1 MKNQYFGDN
10 KDLFTY
16 DLIYHIMQSGL
27 ASHFSFIPM
36 LTRNDANRH
45 GAKYNRDKAR
55 AGTRNKELMSFLDR
69 CVRENRRD
77 IRQLES
83 FFDRYGIKMTIY
95 ASKDGYFSHRQ
106 RQQYF
111 TQIGDE
117 LLSRALIFVDPD
129 IGLEVARSGEEH
141 ILYDEVKSL
150 YERMDEDSVLM
161 IFQHFPRVEHH
172 EYLYRRTEE
181 LTEKISGDG
190 PICIDDN
197 EIIFFF
203 LTKNE
208 ALEHSLTHLIQDY
221 AESYSK

>member
-16 DLIYHIMQSGL
+16 DLIYHIMLNGL
-27 ASHFSFIPM
+27 TSHFTFIPM
-36 LTRNDANRH
+36 LTGNGVNQH

-55 AGTRNKELMSFLDR
+55 AGTRNKELVSFLDSR
-69 CVRENRRD
+69 VKENKRD

-83 FFDRYGIKMTIY
+83 FFSGHGIKMTIY
-95 ASKDGYFSHRQ
+95 SGKEEYFSHRQ

-111 TQIGDE
+111 TDIGDE
-117 LLSRALIFVDPD
+117 LLTGALIFVDPD
-129 IGLEVARSGEEH
+129 VGLEITRSGEEH
-141 ILYDEVKSL
+141 LLYDEVKSL
-150 YERMDEDSVLM
+150 YERMGESSILM
-161 IFQHFPRVEHH
+161 IFQHFPREAHH
-172 EYLYRRTEE
+172 EYLHRRAGE
-181 LTEKISGDG
+181 LTEKISGDE

-208 ALEHSLTHLIQDY
+208 ALEHSLTHLIQEY
-221 AESYSK
+221 AESYS